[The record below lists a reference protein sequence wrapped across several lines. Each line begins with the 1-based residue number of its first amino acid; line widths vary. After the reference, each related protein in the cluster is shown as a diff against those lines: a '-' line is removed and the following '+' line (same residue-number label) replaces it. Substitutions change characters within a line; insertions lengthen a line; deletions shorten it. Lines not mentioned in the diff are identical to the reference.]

1 VRGSERCLSRLETR
15 HYGHEDQRDL
25 ERAME
30 GFAEARE
37 AEQSASRGND
47 SPSRLD

>member
-1 VRGSERCLSRLETR
+1 
-15 HYGHEDQRDL
+15 
-25 ERAME
+25 ME